1 CPARGLESRI
11 NWVQAAADMEGVGE
25 QSIRRLWDLGL
36 VRSIPDL
43 YRLTK
48 EQLMELDG
56 YGEISAT
63 NAIDSIEASKR
74 VPFSRVLFGLNIPKV
89 GWIMAQNVVRHFGV
103 VDRLQA
109 ATQEEIE
116 EVEGI
121 GPERAEIRVEWFADE
136 QNRRLVQELRE
147 LGLRFEAG
155 DEVKP
160 LEGPLTGETY
170 VITGTLESMTR
181 EEAAAEL
188 EARGAKVAGSVSKKT
203 TGVIVGEEPGSTK
216 LKKARELGTP
226 LLDEA
231 ALTSLLASSPVP

>member
-1 CPARGLESRI
+1 
-11 NWVQAAADMEGVGE
+11 M
-25 QSIRRLWDLGL
+25 
-36 VRSIPDL
+36 
-43 YRLTK
+43 
-48 EQLMELDG
+48 
-56 YGEISAT
+56 
-63 NAIDSIEASKR
+63 
-74 VPFSRVLFGLNIPKV
+74 
-89 GWIMAQNVVRHFGV
+89 
-103 VDRLQA
+103 
-109 ATQEEIE
+109 
-116 EVEGI
+116 
-121 GPERAEIRVEWFADE
+121 EWFADE

-231 ALTSLLASSPVP
+231 ALTSLLASSPVPAGAERRESLTPPPGLRR